1 MKLFALVSAVSAQ
14 WATQD
19 GCAADGVS
27 TGSEFNADPFT
38 WFDFF
43 FTRIENYLGNTVGL
57 ALIWASQNC
66 TVHHQ

>member
-43 FTRIENYLGNTVGL
+43 SLELKTISV
-57 ALIWASQNC
+57 IP
-66 TVHHQ
+66 